1 MSQVKEIDLSKV
13 PPNVAEIENMV
24 LGVMMQYSDSVEIV
38 NSILVVDSFYSTANK
53 VVYQAICK
61 LYSKGR
67 TPDITAVVEQLRE
80 ENKLEQAGGAY
91 AISKL
96 TNGVT
101 SLADIEGKCKKIQE
115 KFILRELITFG
126 GNLVN
131 DAFKFN
137 ADPFETLDAA
147 ESKILQISNS
157 NLNGDYTNLSV
168 GMVNM
173 VKKIEMMQEL
183 DEEITGVPSG
193 FKKLDNITHGWQD
206 DNFIVI
212 AARPSVG
219 KSAFGLNLAR
229 GAATNKEKPVNVG
242 FFSLEMGTNQL
253 VQRIVSAES
262 GVWLKRIK
270 TGKVD
275 HYWMD
280 RLINKG
286 VMKLEGVNIFFDDT
300 AGLTMSQLRSKC
312 RRMVMKDDVGLIIID
327 YLQLIEGDKSKNK
340 SGNREQ
346 EISGISR
353 DLKKLAKQ
361 LHIPIIALAQLS
373 RDVEK
378 RAVKIPQLSD
388 LRESGAIEQDADMVL
403 FLYRP
408 SLEERN
414 QDAELKRTAS
424 VSIAKHRDGEL
435 ETFIFDVDDDTQ
447 KWSEEGVLGK
457 LPPGNFIPVDF
468 TEPKRNDDDMPF

>member
-38 NSILVVDSFYSTANK
+38 NSVLTADSFYSTANK
-53 VVYQAICK
+53 AVYQAVCR
-61 LYSKGR
+61 LYAKGR
-67 TPDITAVVEQLRE
+67 TPDLTAVVEQLRE
-80 ENKLEQAGGAY
+80 DNKLEQAGGAY
-91 AISKL
+91 AVSKL

-115 KFILRELITFG
+115 KYILRELIAFG

-131 DAFKFN
+131 DAYKFN

-147 ESKILQISNS
+147 ETKILQISNS
-157 NLNGDYTNLSV
+157 NLNGDYTNLSA

-193 FKKLDNITHGWQD
+193 FNKLDNITHGWQD

-229 GAATNKEKPVNVG
+229 EAATNKIKPVNVG

-270 TGKVD
+270 TGKLGS
-275 HYWMD
+275 HYMD
-280 RLINKG
+280 KLIKT
-286 VMKLEGVNIFFDDT
+286 VFKLEGVNIFFDDT
-300 AGLTMSQLRSKC
+300 AGLNMTQLRSKC

-340 SGNREQ
+340 NGNREQ

-373 RDVEK
+373 REVEK
-378 RAVKIPQLSD
+378 RTSKTPVLSD
-388 LRESGAIEQDADMVL
+388 LRESGAIEQDADVVMSI
-403 FLYRP
+403 YRP
-408 SLEERN
+408 SLEERA

-424 VSIAKHRDGEL
+424 VSVLKHRDGEL

-468 TEPKRNDDDMPF
+468 TEPKRSNDADPF